1 MAIFNSYVS
10 HNQRVISKYGF
21 SKNPQVSLDDLG
33 VHRSSTPR
41 ALCRR
46 LWISRN
52 VPSVASPVEDHLG
65 ISAMIWVYIIYI
77 YILLLLLL
85 YIYMYI
91 YICIVINI
99 YILYYIYIYQIL
111 SNYIKLCMLYGW
123 VAQMARAFFGS
134 VQSCDFHG
142 LIGLA
147 ARPERFRS

>member
-33 VHRSSTPR
+33 VHRSSTLR

-46 LWISRN
+46 PVDIQECSFGGFPSRR
-52 VPSVASPVEDHLG
+52 SPGNFRDDLG
-65 ISAMIWVYIIYI
+65 VYYI
-77 YILLLLLL
+77 YI
-85 YIYMYI
+85 
-91 YICIVINI
+91 
-99 YILYYIYIYQIL
+99 YYIYIYQII
-111 SNYIKLCMLYGW
+111 SSYVCYIYGW
-123 VAQMARAFFGS
+123 VAQMASAFFGS

>member
-77 YILLLLLL
+77 YILLLLL
-85 YIYMYI
+85 YI
-91 YICIVINI
+91 YICICMYCYKYIYI
-99 YILYYIYIYQIL
+99 YILYNIYIYIKYYQIISSYVCYMDGL
-111 SNYIKLCMLYGW
+111 PKWQAPFS
-123 VAQMARAFFGS
+123 VASSPVTSTA
-134 VQSCDFHG
+134 
-142 LIGLA
+142 
-147 ARPERFRS
+147 